1 MNKTGKIKFY
11 TPLGKGKPFKDNDT
25 GEERILDQ
33 YKVGF
38 ADGNEYKFSAK
49 GDWKHEVGTEISYIV
64 SNEQYKFAKGATK
77 IIQEQVSEVLKP
89 NEPFARPETI
99 RMRAT
104 TNDSIIL
111 QVCYKENMQAF
122 AKENRGEVIKNTKQ
136 DFKDLKE
143 ILNNL

>member
-11 TPLGKGKPFKDNDT
+11 TPLGKGKPFKD
-25 GEERILDQ
+25 ERGKETILDQ

-38 ADGNEYKFSAK
+38 ADGNEYKFSAR
-49 GDWKHEVGTEISYIV
+49 GEWRHEVGTEISNEEYKYAKAATQIISQNNISSPQVLNLDKPVGSQQTV
-64 SNEQYKFAKGATK
+64 S
-77 IIQEQVSEVLKP
+77 
-89 NEPFARPETI
+89 
-99 RMRAT
+99 MRAT

-122 AKENRGEVIKNTKQ
+122 GKENRSSVIKNTQEDFLSLKQ
-136 DFKDLKE
+136 